1 MKKNLQNIDIEID
14 KLTNSIENVI
24 TGDCFKTEII
34 HISEFDLKEISKKM
48 IKEPI
53 NIDFIVDP
61 KPLTKAEEKIISDF
75 IKADKKKRIVRKS
88 STKTHA

>member
-1 MKKNLQNIDIEID
+1 
-14 KLTNSIENVI
+14 
-24 TGDCFKTEII
+24 
-34 HISEFDLKEISKKM
+34 M